1 MVRLCIDSRAP
12 DPVTLA
18 RAAETIWAGG
28 VVAFP
33 TDTLYGLA
41 IDPRRAAAVDALYR
55 IKGRD
60 TSRPIPVIAASEAQV
75 EACVGR
81 LSDLARRLADRHWPG
96 PLTLVVEATPVL
108 AAALHSASGRVAVRV
123 PAHAV
128 AQALPAL
135 VGYVVTSTSAN
146 PSGAAAPATADDVA
160 DRLGSAVDLLL
171 DGGPAPGGPPSTVI
185 DATGA
190 EPLLV
195 RAGAVAWERVL
206 ESVHST

>member
-1 MVRLCIDSRAP
+1 MVRLRIDPRAP
-12 DPVTLA
+12 DPVALA
-18 RAAETIWAGG
+18 RAAETIAAGG

-41 IDPRRAAAVDALYR
+41 VDPRQPAAVDVLYR

-60 TSRPIPVIAASEAQV
+60 ASQPIPLIAASEAQV
-75 EACVGR
+75 EECVGR
-81 LSDLARRLADRHWPG
+81 LSDLARRLSGRCWPG
-96 PLTLVVEATPVL
+96 PLTLVVEAAPGL

-128 AQALPAL
+128 ARALPKL

-146 PSGAAAPATADDVA
+146 PSGLAAPATPDEVTEMVG
-160 DRLGSAVDLLL
+160 RSVDLLL
-171 DGGPAPGGPPSTVI
+171 DGGPAPGGPPSTVV
-185 DATGA
+185 DVTG
-190 EPLLV
+190 PNPVLL

-206 ESVHST
+206 ESIHST

>member
-1 MVRLCIDSRAP
+1 M
-12 DPVTLA
+12 
-18 RAAETIWAGG
+18 
-28 VVAFP
+28 
-33 TDTLYGLA
+33 
-41 IDPRRAAAVDALYR
+41 
-55 IKGRD
+55 
-60 TSRPIPVIAASEAQV
+60 

-96 PLTLVVEATPVL
+96 PLTLVVEASPLL

-160 DRLGSAVDLLL
+160 DRLGGAVDLLL

-190 EPLLV
+190 EPVLV